1 MELKYIAWGNVR
13 NENLGDIEMLSEFL
27 WGNVGKIKM
36 WETWEKEMW
45 ETLEKKKL
53 WETLNFYL

>member
-36 WETWEKEMW
+36 WETWEK
-45 ETLEKKKL
+45 
-53 WETLNFYL
+53 